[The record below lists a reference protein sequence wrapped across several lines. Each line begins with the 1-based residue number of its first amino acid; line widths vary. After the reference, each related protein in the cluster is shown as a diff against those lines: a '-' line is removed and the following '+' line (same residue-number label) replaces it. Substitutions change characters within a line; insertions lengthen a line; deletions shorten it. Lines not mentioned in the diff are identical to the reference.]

1 MQNFPTTGS
10 KLSETPSEVRK
21 TMSPGWTKVRL
32 HVRLLSSGLIPS
44 TGPRAPEGK
53 GVMKMM
59 LSMQTFFGFLL
70 KNLTLAYPMH
80 LSCLCW
86 TGCRASPA

>member
-53 GVMKMM
+53 VDVRMM
-59 LSMQTFFGFLL
+59 RSV
-70 KNLTLAYPMH
+70 
-80 LSCLCW
+80 
-86 TGCRASPA
+86 